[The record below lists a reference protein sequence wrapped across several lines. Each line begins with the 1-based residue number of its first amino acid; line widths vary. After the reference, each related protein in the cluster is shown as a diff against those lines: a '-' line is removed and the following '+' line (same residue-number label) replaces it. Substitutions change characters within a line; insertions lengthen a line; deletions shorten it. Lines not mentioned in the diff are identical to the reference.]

1 MASTLSTRRGW
12 RIAATVAS
20 GVVLATSG
28 VGYAAVNRYAGQV
41 GLVDAGI
48 LGGSLAEGEPVT
60 MLVVASDDR
69 TGLSAKE
76 RSRLRLGQDDYGQH
90 TDTMLLVHLS
100 ADGQDISAVSLPRDT
115 LATIPAWTDADGT
128 KHKSREA
135 KLNAAYSL
143 GGPKLMVDTVESMTG
158 VTIDHYAEI
167 NFAGFLTMV
176 DALDGVEVCL
186 TKATKDAKSGL
197 NLPAGRQTVDGKQA
211 LAYVRA
217 RYFDPTADIGRMQ
230 RQQKFVAAMAKKALS
245 ADTVTNPVK
254 LDAFLSAVA
263 QSIKTDSGMGT
274 DQMLD
279 LVERFKGINPGRI
292 AFVTVPL
299 GDSFRHPDL
308 GSVLTWD
315 DEEAATIFTA
325 MEQDRPLV
333 EPTPSASASV
343 PVATVAPGNVR
354 VKVLNGTDVA
364 GLGATAA
371 DDLAEVGFA
380 VVGSPANAPTKV
392 GEKTVVRYDAEY
404 SESVKTVAAAL
415 PGAELVA
422 VKGFGRTFE
431 ITVGTGYTGAQKV
444 KVVAASPSA
453 SSSSSPKPRTAADDI
468 CG

>member
-20 GVVLATSG
+20 CAVLATSG

-115 LATIPAWTDADGT
+115 LATIPAWTDDDGT
-128 KHKSREA
+128 ERRSREA

-186 TKATKDAKSGL
+186 AKATKDSKSGL
-197 NLPAGRQTVDGKQA
+197 DLPAGRQTVDGKQA

-217 RYFDPTADIGRMQ
+217 RYFDPTADIGRME
-230 RQQKFVAAMAKKALS
+230 RQQKFVGAMAKKALS
-245 ADTVTNPVK
+245 ADTLTNPVK

-279 LVERFKGINPGRI
+279 LVERFKGINPSRI

-299 GDSFRHPDL
+299 GDDFRHPDL

-315 DEEAATIFTA
+315 EKEAAALFTA

-333 EPTPSASASV
+333 EPSPTASAAPTV
-343 PVATVAPGNVR
+343 TVAPREIRVR
-354 VKVLNGTDVA
+354 VLNGTDVA
-364 GLGATAA
+364 GLGAKAA
-371 DDLAEVGFA
+371 GDLATVGFA
-380 VVGSPANAPTKV
+380 VVGDPANASAKV
-392 GEKTVVRYDAEY
+392 GEKTVVRYDDRY
-404 SESVKTVAAAL
+404 TESVKTVAAAL

-422 VKGFGRTFE
+422 VKGLGSTFE

-453 SSSSSPKPRTAADDI
+453 SSSSKPQPRTAADDI

>member
-1 MASTLSTRRGW
+1 MASTLTTRRGW

-20 GVVLATSG
+20 VAVLATSG
-28 VGYAAVNRYAGQV
+28 VGYAAVNRYVGQIS
-41 GLVDAGI
+41 LVDAGI
-48 LGGSLAEGEPVT
+48 AGGSFGDGEPVT

-100 ADGQDISAVSLPRDT
+100 GDGQDISAVSLPRDT
-115 LATIPAWTDADGT
+115 LARIPAWTDEDGT
-128 KHKSREA
+128 KHRARDA
-135 KLNAAYSL
+135 KLNAAYAL
-143 GGPKLMVDTVESMTG
+143 GGPKLMVDTVESLTG

-230 RQQKFVAAMAKKALS
+230 RQQKFVAAMARKALS
-245 ADTVTNPVK
+245 AGTLTNPVK

-263 QSIKTDSGMGT
+263 TSIKTDSGMGT

-299 GDSFRHPDL
+299 GDSYRHPEL

-315 DEEAATIFTA
+315 KGEATRIFSA
-325 MEQDRPLV
+325 MEADRPLV
-333 EPTPSASASV
+333 EPAPTATAA
-343 PVATVAPGNVR
+343 VATVAPGSIRVR
-354 VKVLNGTDVA
+354 VLNGTDLS
-364 GLGATAA
+364 GLGARAA
-371 DDLAEVGFA
+371 DDLAAVGFA
-380 VVGSPANAPTKV
+380 VVGSPSNAPSTV
-392 GEKTVVRYDAEY
+392 GEKTVIRYDDRY

-422 VKGFGRTFE
+422 VAGFGRTFE
-431 ITVGTGYTGAQKV
+431 ITVGTGYTQAQKV
-444 KVVAASPSA
+444 KVVAASPST